1 MNVPGVLSVG
11 QCGFDHTRI
20 SRFLLESFGATTVAS
35 DTADNALAAV
45 RSGSFELILVNR
57 VFDRDGYLGL
67 ELIRSLKGDPAL
79 AGIPVI
85 LVSNYADAQAEA
97 VALGALP
104 GFGKGDLSSA
114 KARETLDPILKLAE
128 SR

>member
-1 MNVPGVLSVG
+1 MSVPCVMSVG

-20 SRFLLESFGATTVAS
+20 SRFLHETFGARTVAS
-35 DTADNALAAV
+35 DTADKALATA

-57 VFDRDGYLGL
+57 VFDRDGFLGV
-67 ELIRSLKGDPAL
+67 ELIRTLKGDPSL

-97 VALGALP
+97 IALGALP

-114 KARETLDPILKLAE
+114 KAREALDPILKLAE